1 MGGETELCFNL
12 IWGITCSSTLGL
24 AKPLFKRDEK
34 KTKLWH
40 GGQTKQHSHVT
51 PKHSFLSLAN
61 LKHSLKRGSRERERE
76 E

>member
-34 KTKLWH
+34 NKTAALRSNKTTVERY
-40 GGQTKQHSHVT
+40 TKT
-51 PKHSFLSLAN
+51 FFSLFF
-61 LKHSLKRGSRERERE
+61 RQFETFTQQG
-76 E
+76 